1 MREREREILCVCVC
15 VREAVG
21 EWVCNEFGHLH
32 MPEDDSTVQWRLVC
46 DSVAL
51 LDVCARPAQK
61 LYAHYAT
68 APARL

>member
-1 MREREREILCVCVC
+1 MC
-15 VREAVG
+15 EAVG

-46 DSVAL
+46 DSIAL

-61 LYAHYAT
+61 LYARYAA